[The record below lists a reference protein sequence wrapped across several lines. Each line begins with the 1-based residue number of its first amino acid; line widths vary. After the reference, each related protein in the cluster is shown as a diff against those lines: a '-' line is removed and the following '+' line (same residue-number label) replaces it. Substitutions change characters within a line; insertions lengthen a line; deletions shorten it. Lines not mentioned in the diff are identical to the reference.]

1 MRLLKSV
8 AGMIAHGHGYICYA
22 HYGLDL
28 YLFDSNHIVGSI
40 AKVLSNLEDVPKC
53 ASRHIF
59 PNSHAT
65 PLFNAHL
72 EGSKVCKSSLPPSQ
86 QEAVVAK
93 LFPPILNLQLD
104 NAYSDNKNRY
114 TLCFLSLL
122 VPMVY

>member
-1 MRLLKSV
+1 MKLSV
-8 AGMIAHGHGYICYA
+8 SITSIIAHGHGDIRYV
-22 HYGLDL
+22 HYGLYLYPSDL
-28 YLFDSNHIVGSI
+28 YHIVNSI
-40 AKVLSNLEDVPKC
+40 AKVLRDLEDAPKC